1 MYSSKAKRKPFI
13 AVMILVAALFISA
26 LFVGVKFGVSA
37 AADEGNVGT
46 SFYYKELKGHLDNG
60 TYEYD
65 LSAVLTEREIS
76 DYVDNASPK
85 IPVAFG
91 AARDAFYMDHPDLF
105 YIDVYKLYL
114 SAGMK
119 NGKYV
124 AYVGTG
130 NADNYY
136 TDYTVNNATEVAQ
149 VKTAYETEI
158 QKAVAAAKINNADVV
173 TQIKNVNNYIMSKTS
188 YDYGAYEDAMSGKVT
203 YNGYVNT
210 AYGALVEGKAMCGG
224 YARAFKAVMDR
235 LDIPCVLIQGSAYSG
250 KGVVSDST
258 SEELKAGFVAH
269 MWNAVEV
276 DGMWYVVRF
285 RA

>member
-1 MYSSKAKRKPFI
+1 M
-13 AVMILVAALFISA
+13 
-26 LFVGVKFGVSA
+26 
-37 AADEGNVGT
+37 
-46 SFYYKELKGHLDNG
+46 
-60 TYEYD
+60 
-65 LSAVLTEREIS
+65 LTEREIS

-158 QKAVAAAKINNADVV
+158 QKAVAAAKI
-173 TQIKNVNNYIMSKTS
+173 K
-188 YDYGAYEDAMSGKVT
+188 
-203 YNGYVNT
+203 
-210 AYGALVEGKAMCGG
+210 
-224 YARAFKAVMDR
+224 
-235 LDIPCVLIQGSAYSG
+235 
-250 KGVVSDST
+250 
-258 SEELKAGFVAH
+258 
-269 MWNAVEV
+269 
-276 DGMWYVVRF
+276 
-285 RA
+285 